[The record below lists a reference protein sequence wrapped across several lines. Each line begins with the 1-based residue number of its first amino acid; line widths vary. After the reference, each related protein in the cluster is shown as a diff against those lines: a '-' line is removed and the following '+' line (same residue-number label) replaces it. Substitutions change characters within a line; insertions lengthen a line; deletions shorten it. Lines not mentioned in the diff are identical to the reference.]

1 MNRIQNTTIILIV
14 FMAFSVIRS
23 QTISQNTFILKDGGE
38 RFDKCNFDSTRAAE
52 LYELLGDGWGYNY
65 DSLMIDLDKWRESP
79 FVVID
84 SIGASVQDR
93 ALWQLTISDSLVS
106 IDTKYRITIH
116 ARTHPNEIYSFY
128 ATRAI
133 INQLIGNSELAKRFR
148 NYAIFNIVPIYNP
161 DGVEL
166 GYPRENANG
175 VDLERDWDSENP
187 QPESAA
193 LKALYLGY
201 MNSQLPINIAL
212 NMHNDGG
219 AGFRYFV
226 YHHENGTSVDYTVI
240 EREFIGAVHSY
251 WPDGIDDWDA
261 AGTWTTGTP
270 TYYPESWFWLNYHE
284 SVLALTFEEI
294 TTGTEPDFVRTADAL
309 LNGIADFV
317 GLEELTNIKDT
328 ESITLNNYLLH
339 QNYPNPFNPVT
350 SINWQL
356 AISYQVELTVYDV
369 LGAKVASLVSERM
382 NPGNHSYTFDASHLP
397 SGVYFYRLQVG
408 EFQDVKKMILLR

>member
-1 MNRIQNTTIILIV
+1 MNRMQNSIIILIV
-14 FMAFSVIRS
+14 FMAFSAIRS
-23 QTISQNTFILKDGGE
+23 QTISQNSFILKNGGE
-38 RFDKCNFDSTRAAE
+38 RFDKCNFDATRAAE
-52 LYELLGDGWGYNY
+52 LYQLLGDGWGYNY
-65 DSLMIDLDKWRESP
+65 DSLMIDLDKWQESP

-93 ALWQLTISDSLVS
+93 TLWQLTISDSLVS

-116 ARTHPNEIYSFY
+116 ARTHPGEIYSFY

-133 INQLIGNSELAKRFR
+133 INQLIGNSELARRFR
-148 NYAIFNIVPIYNP
+148 KYAIFNIVPIYNP

-175 VDLERDWDSENP
+175 VDLERDWDSESP

-193 LKALYLGY
+193 LKALYLSY

-219 AGFRYFV
+219 AELRYFV

-240 EREFIGAVHSY
+240 EREFISAVHSY
-251 WPDGIDDWDA
+251 WPDGIDDWNA
-261 AGTWTTGTP
+261 VVTWTTGTP
-270 TYYPESWFWLNYHE
+270 TYFPESWFWFNYRE

-294 TTGTEPDFVRTADAL
+294 TTGTEADFVRTAGAL

-317 GLEELTNIKDT
+317 GLEDLTNIKN
-328 ESITLNNYLLH
+328 EKIIALNNYLLH

-356 AISYQVELTVYDV
+356 TIGNQVELTVYDV
-369 LGAKVASLVSERM
+369 LGAKVATLVSERM
-382 NPGNHSYTFDASHLP
+382 NPGNHSYTFDASRLP
-397 SGVYFYRLQVG
+397 GGVYFYRLQVG

>member
-1 MNRIQNTTIILIV
+1 MNRMQNSMIILIV
-14 FMAFSVIRS
+14 FIAFSAIRS
-23 QTISQNTFILKDGGE
+23 QMISQNSFILKEGGE
-38 RFDKCNFDSTRAAE
+38 RFDKCTFDSTRAAE
-52 LYELLGDGWGYNY
+52 LYEFLGDGWGYNY

-93 ALWQLTISDSLVS
+93 ALWQLTISDSLKS
-106 IDTKYRITIH
+106 IETKYRITIH

-128 ATRAI
+128 ATREI
-133 INQLIGNSELAKRFR
+133 INQLIGDSELAMRFR
-148 NYAIFNIVPIYNP
+148 KYAIFNIVPIYNP

-175 VDLERDWDSENP
+175 VDLERDWDSKNP

-193 LKALYLGY
+193 LKALYLSY
-201 MNSQLPINIAL
+201 MNSSLPINIAL

-219 AGFRYFV
+219 AELRYFV

-240 EREFIGAVHSY
+240 EQEFISAVHGY
-251 WPDGIDDWDA
+251 WPVGIDDWNA
-261 AGTWTTGTP
+261 VVTWTKETP

-294 TTGTEPDFVRTADAL
+294 TTRTEPDFVRTADAL

-317 GLEELTNIKDT
+317 GLEDLTNIKD
-328 ESITLNNYLLH
+328 EKSIALNNYLLQ

-356 AISYQVELTVYDV
+356 AIGNKVELTVYDV
-369 LGAKVASLVSERM
+369 LGAQVATLVSEQM

-397 SGVYFYRLQVG
+397 GGVYFYRLQVG